1 MRLGRKA
8 CTLITH
14 FESFHLNADVLAEE
28 LRRAC
33 ASATTVDQLPG
44 KNAGM
49 EVMVQG
55 KMASDVRTWLL
66 KKGVPKAWIVEED
79 LTAGKKK

>member
-8 CTLITH
+8 CTFITH
-14 FESFHLNADVLAEE
+14 FEPFHLSADMLAEE

-33 ASATTVDQLPG
+33 ASATSVDSLPG

-55 KMASDVRTWLL
+55 KMASGVKVWLL
-66 KKGVPKAWIVEED
+66 KKGIPKNWIVEED
-79 LTAGKKK
+79 LTTKKE